1 MEAEEGKTVTR
12 LRIWALL
19 TTLTAATLVRATH
32 LSPGLVPEPFNRSP
46 CILTHPPPLQSIS
59 TQKTEGLFKM
69 SVQKKKNKMSVQSDL
84 SSPFRIKIKLLKTAS
99 KALCHRAPHCLSNI
113 IPSPLLL
120 VPWPPGSTHLP
131 GTHLPQGLC
140 ISYSLCLEFC
150 SPT

>member
-59 TQKTEGLFKM
+59 TQKTEGLF
-69 SVQKKKNKMSVQSDL
+69 KMSVQSDL